1 MPVLSVLMAVRNGG
15 AYLQDSIRS
24 IANQTFTDW
33 EMVIV
38 DDASTDG
45 SAEVA
50 AQWSRRDAR
59 VRVIANSANKGQT
72 ACLNEGLAACR
83 GTWVAREDADDLSH
97 RERFSRQ
104 LAYLQNNPRTV
115 LLGTCGI
122 LIDGAGKRTGLL
134 DIPLDGD
141 SIAWCAPFLN
151 PFLHTAALFHRDTVR
166 RAGGYNESYRIAQ
179 DYDLWTRLAAE
190 HATANLRER
199 LVSYRNTEN
208 SLSRSG
214 RETAFVEADRVSDR
228 EAARF
233 LGRPWSTKEKV
244 LVSEFRSGLEPE
256 QHEEFWR
263 MIFALERETGR
274 PVPSDLRAAWNLRL
288 AGCGGSSAPRGVLGA
303 FRAAPLFTVRW
314 LMARVLSP

>member
-15 AYLQDSIRS
+15 ACLQDSLRS
-24 IANQTFTDW
+24 ITSQTFTDW

-45 SAEVA
+45 SAEAV
-50 AQWSRRDAR
+50 AQWASRDSR
-59 VRVIANSANKGQT
+59 VRVIANSVNKGQT

-83 GTWVAREDADDLSH
+83 GTWVARQDADDLSH

-104 LAYLQNNPRTV
+104 LAYVRNHPSTV

-122 LIDGAGKRTGLL
+122 LIDASGKRTGLL
-134 DIPLDGD
+134 DVPRGRDA
-141 SIAWCAPFLN
+141 IAWCAPFLN
-151 PFLHTAALFHRDTVR
+151 PFLHTAALFHRDTVS
-166 RAGGYNESYRIAQ
+166 RAGGYDESYRIAQ
-179 DYDLWTRLAAE
+179 DYELWTRLAAE
-190 HATANLRER
+190 HDTANLPRR

-214 RETAFVEADRVSDR
+214 RETAFAEADRVSDR
-228 EAARF
+228 EVVRF
-233 LGRPWSTKEKV
+233 LGRPWSAKEKM

-256 QHEEFWR
+256 KHAEFWR
-263 MIFALERETGR
+263 MVSALERETGR
-274 PVPSDLRAAWNLRL
+274 PVPSELRAAWNLRL

-303 FRAAPLFTVRW
+303 FRAAPLFTARW
-314 LMARVLSP
+314 LAARLLSP